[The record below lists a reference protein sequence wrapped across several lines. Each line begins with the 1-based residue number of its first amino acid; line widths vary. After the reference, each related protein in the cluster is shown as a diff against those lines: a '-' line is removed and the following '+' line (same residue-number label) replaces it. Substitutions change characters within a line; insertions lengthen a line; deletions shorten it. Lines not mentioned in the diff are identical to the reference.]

1 MSILRRIGMWL
12 AALVR
17 RDGLERDLDREMR
30 FHLDMEIEANVRR
43 GLSPDE
49 ARRQALLAFGGV
61 DRHKESAR
69 DERGT
74 RFLES
79 LVSDFRF
86 ALRGVRLNRGF
97 ALVTALTLA
106 VGIGATA
113 AVYSFANW
121 VLYRPVP
128 GVAAPGELVLVSF
141 EDNPGQPTGISY
153 HVFDAL
159 RDSVPAFSGLTTF
172 GFSSRFQVASPGG
185 AARTV
190 AGNVVAGDFFGVLG
204 VTPAAGRLLV
214 PDELTPHSGARVA
227 VLSEALATSM
237 FGSVRDAVGMPL
249 RINTVPFV
257 VAGVAG
263 RGFRGT
269 FRVSEVDVWLP
280 NAAYAELQH
289 NSRYDVS
296 SRASRPFFTTIGRL
310 RGGATIPAAQSQ
322 LRRVTAALVAQY
334 SKENEIFESH
344 PPTVYPDIGSNVL
357 ERQMAQTSMRLMLGI
372 AGLALLIACANVA
385 GLLLFRGV
393 KREPEMAVRRALGAS
408 TSRLL
413 GQHLAE
419 GIVLGVAGAAGGVV
433 IADLLRTLFEGHRI
447 VALTGLDQV
456 GIDGRVLAFVAAL
469 ALAAGIVF
477 GLVPGIAAASNPRPG
492 AVRDAGR
499 RTTGAASAVRSALT
513 VGQIAASV
521 SLIVGALLLAR
532 TIIGLRQ
539 VDVGFEPRNVYAFS
553 VDPDPQGYTR
563 ERVQSVRLELPE
575 ALRRQSG
582 IDAVSTAWTV
592 PFRGV
597 TFVSDF
603 RLASSPDPAWTLND
617 ARLMWVGADY
627 FGTLGIPLLAGRAV
641 TDDDVRGAHRDSTV
655 AAVLSE
661 SAARELFGSRNPL
674 GEMIVER
681 TGGVAKSR
689 IVVGV
694 VGDTRD
700 ADLRSPVRPVIY
712 EPIGATRNGSTTL
725 IVRSPRPL
733 RDLQGVVERAVATID
748 PALPVPPARPLE
760 DLVAGA
766 MGEEVVFLRLVGLL
780 ATIAAVLAGVGL
792 YALLAFGVAARTREI
807 GIRMALGARR
817 ADVVS
822 GVARQGSRLLVTG
835 VVLGLGVALFA
846 TRLLESRLFG
856 VSRLDP
862 LTYVGAVAA
871 LAVTGLVACAFPAR
885 QAARVDPA
893 TALRAE

>member
-1 MSILRRIGMWL
+1 MAIMHRLGMWL
-12 AALVR
+12 AALLR
-17 RDGLERDLDREMR
+17 RERLEYDLDREMR

-43 GLSPDE
+43 GMVPEE

-74 RFLES
+74 RILES
-79 LVSDFRF
+79 VLSEFRF
-86 ALRGVRLNRGF
+86 AVRGARLNRGF
-97 ALVTALTLA
+97 ALITTLTLA

-128 GVAAPGELVLVSF
+128 GVVAPDELVLVSF

-153 HVFDAL
+153 HVFETL
-159 RDSVPAFSGLTTF
+159 RDSVPAFAGLTTF
-172 GFSSRFQVASPGG
+172 GFSSRFQVAATGDG
-185 AARTV
+185 ARTV

-204 VTPAAGRLLV
+204 VTPAAGRLLA

-237 FGSVRDAVGMPL
+237 FGSAQGAVGKSL
-249 RINTVPFV
+249 RINAVPFV
-257 VAGVAG
+257 VAGVATG
-263 RGFRGT
+263 RFRGT
-269 FRVSEVDVWLP
+269 FRVGEVDVWLP
-280 NAAYAELQH
+280 NAAYAALQH
-289 NSRYDVS
+289 NARYDAS

-310 RGGATIPAAQSQ
+310 KPGATIAAAQSQ

-334 SKENEIFESH
+334 PKENEVFESH

-357 ERQMAQTSMRLMLGI
+357 ERQMAQTSMRLMFGI

-408 TSRLL
+408 SSRLL

-419 GIVLGVAGAAGGVV
+419 GVVLGIAGAAGGVV
-433 IADLLRTLFEGHRI
+433 IATLLRKLFEGHRI
-447 VALTGLDQV
+447 VALTGLEQA
-456 GIDGRVLAFVAAL
+456 GIDERVLVFVGTLAF
-469 ALAAGIVF
+469 AAGITF
-477 GLVPGIAAASNPRPG
+477 GLIPGIAAVSNLRPG
-492 AVRDAGR
+492 ALRDAGR
-499 RTTGAASAVRSALT
+499 RTTSAGSAVRSALT

-532 TIIGLRQ
+532 TIVGLRQ
-539 VDVGFEPRNVYAFS
+539 VDIGFEPRNVYAFS
-553 VDPDPQGYTR
+553 IDPDPQGYTR
-563 ERVQSVRLELPE
+563 ERVQSMRLELPD
-575 ALRRQSG
+575 ALRRQNG
-582 IDAVSTAWTV
+582 IDAASTAWTV

-603 RLASSPDPAWTLND
+603 RLASSPDPTWTLND
-617 ARLMWVGADY
+617 ARVMWVGAEY
-627 FGTLGIPLLAGRAV
+627 FRTLGIPLLAGRALS
-641 TDDDVRGAHRDSTV
+641 DDDVRAAHRDSTV
-655 AAVLSE
+655 AVVLSVT
-661 SAARELFGSRNPL
+661 AARELFGARNPL
-674 GEMIVER
+674 GEVIVER
-681 TGGVAKSR
+681 TGGVPKSR

-700 ADLRSPVRPVIY
+700 GDLRSPVRPVIY
-712 EPIGATRNGSTTL
+712 EPVGATMNGSTTL
-725 IVRSPRPL
+725 VVRSPRPL
-733 RDLQGVVERAVATID
+733 RDLQGVVERAVAAID
-748 PALPVPPARPLE
+748 PALPVPPARRLE

-792 YALLAFGVAARTREI
+792 YALLAFGVAGRTREI
-807 GIRMALGARR
+807 GVRMALGARR
-817 ADVVS
+817 ADVVT
-822 GVARQGSRLLVTG
+822 GVARQGGRLLATG
-835 VVLGLGVALFA
+835 IVIGLGVALFA

-871 LAVTGLVACAFPAR
+871 LAVTGLVACALPAR
-885 QAARVDPA
+885 QAARVDPV

>member
-1 MSILRRIGMWL
+1 MSVPQRIGMWL
-12 AALVR
+12 VALVR
-17 RDGLERDLDREMR
+17 RDRLEYELDREMR

-43 GLSPDE
+43 GLSPEE

-74 RFLES
+74 RVVES
-79 LVSDFRF
+79 LVSEFRF

-97 ALVTALTLA
+97 ALVTMLTLA

-121 VLYRPVP
+121 VLYRPVS
-128 GVAAPGELVLVSF
+128 GVVAPDELVLVSF

-153 HVFDAL
+153 HAFDAL
-159 RDSVPAFSGLTTF
+159 RDSVPALSGLTTF
-172 GFSSRFQVASPGG
+172 GFSSRFQIASAGEG
-185 AARTV
+185 ARTV

-204 VTPAAGRLLV
+204 VTPAAGRLLL

-237 FGSVRDAVGMPL
+237 FGSARDAVGKPL
-249 RINTVPFV
+249 RINAVPFV

-269 FRVSEVDVWLP
+269 YRVSEVDVWLP
-280 NAAYAELQH
+280 NAAYAEVQH
-289 NSRYDVS
+289 NRRYDVT
-296 SRASRPFFTTIGRL
+296 SRESRPFFTTIGRL
-310 RGGATIPAAQSQ
+310 KRGATITAAQSQ

-334 SKENEIFESH
+334 PQEYAVFESH
-344 PPTVYPDIGSNVL
+344 PPTVSPDIGSNVL
-357 ERQMAQTSMRLMLGI
+357 EREMAQASMRLMLGI

-408 TSRLL
+408 TSRLV

-419 GIVLGVAGAAGGVV
+419 GIVLGIAGAAGGVV
-433 IADLLRTLFEGHRI
+433 IANLLRKLFEGHRI

-456 GIDGRVLAFVAAL
+456 AIDGRVLAFVAAL
-469 ALAAGIVF
+469 ALAAGITF
-477 GLVPGIAAASNPRPG
+477 GLVPGIAAVRTLRPG
-492 AVRDAGR
+492 ALRDAGR
-499 RTTGAASAVRSALT
+499 RATSGGSAVRTALT

-532 TIIGLRQ
+532 TIVGLRQ
-539 VDVGFEPRNVYAFS
+539 VDIGFEPRNVYAFS
-553 VDPDPQGYTR
+553 IDPDPQGYTR
-563 ERVQSVRLELPE
+563 ERVQSMRLELPD

-597 TFVSDF
+597 TFLSDF
-603 RLASSPDPAWTLND
+603 RLASAPDQTWTLNE

-627 FGTLGIPLLAGRAV
+627 FRTLGIPVLAGRAV
-641 TDDDVRGAHRDSTV
+641 TDDDVRRAHRDSTV

-661 SAARELFGSRNPL
+661 SAARELFGTRNPL
-674 GEMIVER
+674 GETIVER
-681 TGGVAKSR
+681 TGGVPKPR

-694 VGDTRD
+694 VADTRD
-700 ADLRSPVRPVIY
+700 NDLRSPARPVIY
-712 EPIGATRNGSTTL
+712 EPVGATMNGSTTL
-725 IVRSPRPL
+725 IVRSLRPL
-733 RDLQGVVERAVATID
+733 RDLQGVVERAVAATD
-748 PALPVPPARPLE
+748 PALPVPPARRLE

-807 GIRMALGARR
+807 GIRIALGARR

-822 GVARQGSRLLVTG
+822 VVARQGSRLLVTG
-835 VVLGLGVALFA
+835 VVLGLAVALFA

-862 LTYVGAVAA
+862 LTYVGALAT
-871 LAVTGLVACAFPAR
+871 LAVTGLIACALPAR
-885 QAARVDPA
+885 QAARVDPL